1 MKLALPGHVRSLPR
15 GNILEVSHE
24 REIGLPLDRE
34 DKTKKE
40 HSKQQKNQIYGADQS
55 TGRCFGGEYQM
66 RLWPDWVM
74 A

>member
-1 MKLALPGHVRSLPR
+1 MSGRLPR

-24 REIGLPLDRE
+24 REIGLSLDRE
-34 DKTKKE
+34 DKTKKGTFQRAE
-40 HSKQQKNQIYGADQS
+40 NQMYGADQS
-55 TGRCFGGEYQM
+55 TGRCLVGEYPM